1 MFLTFEARAFFI
13 IMSKTKL
20 TKFIKTCD
28 KEELGEQLL
37 DLYLRFKEVK
47 EFYDFS
53 FNPNEQKRVEE
64 VKLKIAREYFPEGK
78 RKPKKRRSVA
88 QKHIEHLKKL
98 EIEASQIIDLMLYN
112 IEIAQAYNEERPIV
126 QEAFYKSMLGS
137 FRKALV
143 VINQQFLKE
152 EFIARVE
159 RIQQTAANQK
169 WINAEGF
176 QRSMIE
182 LLKN

>member
-1 MFLTFEARAFFI
+1 MFLTFETRAFFVT
-13 IMSKTKL
+13 MSKTKL
-20 TKFIKTCD
+20 IKFIKTCE
-28 KEELGEQLL
+28 KEELEEQLL

-64 VKLKIAREYFPEGK
+64 AKLKIAREYFPEGK

-88 QKHIEHLKKL
+88 QKHIDHLKKL
-98 EIEASQIIDLMLYN
+98 EVEASQIIDLMLYN
-112 IEIAQAYNEERPIV
+112 IEIAQAYNAEKPIA
-126 QEAFYKSMLGS
+126 QEAFYKSMLSS

-143 VINQQFLKE
+143 AINQQFLKE
-152 EFIARVE
+152 EFLTRVE
-159 RIQQTAANQK
+159 KIEQTAADQK

-176 QRSMIE
+176 KRSIKD
-182 LLKN
+182 LLEN

>member
-1 MFLTFEARAFFI
+1 
-13 IMSKTKL
+13 MSKTKL
-20 TKFIKTCD
+20 SKFIKSCD
-28 KEELGEQLL
+28 REELEDQIL

-78 RKPKKRRSVA
+78 RKAKKRRSVA

-98 EIEASQIIDLMLYN
+98 EVETTQIIDLMLYA
-112 IEIAQAYNEERPIV
+112 IEIAQAYTAEKMIA
-126 QEAFYKSMLGS
+126 QEAFYKSMLSGY
-137 FRKALV
+137 RKALV
-143 VINQQFLKE
+143 FIERQFLTE
-152 EFIARVE
+152 EFYAR
-159 RIQQTAANQK
+159 ITKIKQTAFDQK

-176 QRSMIE
+176 ERSMEE
-182 LLKN
+182 LLKE